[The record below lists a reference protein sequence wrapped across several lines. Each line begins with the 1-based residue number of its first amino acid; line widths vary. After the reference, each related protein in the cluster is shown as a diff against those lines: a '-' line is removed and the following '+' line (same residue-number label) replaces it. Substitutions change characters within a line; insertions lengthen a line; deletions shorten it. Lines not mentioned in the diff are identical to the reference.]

1 LFRKLVTY
9 DDFNGEETTD
19 ELFFHL
25 TKAEII
31 DLEVG
36 TQKGEGSLTA
46 SLQRIIDTK
55 NGEEMYRTFKHLLEI
70 SHGEK
75 SDDGRHFVKNA
86 QTRERFL
93 SSGAYSALIEE
104 MLENT
109 DVAIEF
115 VLNILPKGLQDEAQK
130 LANAEGRKA
139 TEEREKFHGKPRL
152 VTHQQLVETPSE
164 EVPEL
169 SRQIATGEVEVVPN
183 SAPEVSGSPSAE

>member
-1 LFRKLVTY
+1 MYRKLVTY
-9 DDFNGEETTD
+9 DDFNGEEQTE

-36 TQKGEGSLTA
+36 TKKGEGSLSA

-55 NGEEMYRTFKHLLEI
+55 NGEEMYRTFKHILEV

-86 QTRERFL
+86 ETRERFL

-104 MLENT
+104 MLANT
-109 DVAIEF
+109 DFAIEF
-115 VLNILPKGLQDEAQK
+115 VLKILPRGLQEEAQQ
-130 LANAEGRKA
+130 LASAEGRKV

-152 VTHQQLVETPSE
+152 VTRKEMLETDAE
-164 EVPEL
+164 KVPEL
-169 SRQIATGEVEVVPN
+169 SRQIAAGEVRIISEPY
-183 SAPEVSGSPSAE
+183 EELEGSPPAE